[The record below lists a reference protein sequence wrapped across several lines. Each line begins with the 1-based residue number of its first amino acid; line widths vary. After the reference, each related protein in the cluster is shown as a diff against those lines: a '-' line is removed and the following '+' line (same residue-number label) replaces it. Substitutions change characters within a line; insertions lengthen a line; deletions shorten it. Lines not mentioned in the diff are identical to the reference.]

1 MADDPTDYY
10 ANLRPIP
17 GVNLNAAALERVLQ
31 SMSRFKNAGPSKLDA
46 RELPAVK
53 EQK

>member
-1 MADDPTDYY
+1 MSADD
-10 ANLRPIP
+10 
-17 GVNLNAAALERVLQ
+17 LNRVLQ

-46 RELPAVK
+46 RELPVVK